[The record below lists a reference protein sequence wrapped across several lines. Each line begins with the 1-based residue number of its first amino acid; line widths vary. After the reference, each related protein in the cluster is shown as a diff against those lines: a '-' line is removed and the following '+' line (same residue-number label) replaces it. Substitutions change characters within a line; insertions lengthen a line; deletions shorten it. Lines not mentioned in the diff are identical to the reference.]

1 MSLTLD
7 VLIATYSPDGLRRVE
22 EMNLPRVEGVCYIV
36 SWQAHDGAQVP
47 GYFDG
52 RDDIRIYRL
61 GTPGVSNNRNNAI
74 ARSSA
79 DIMLMADDDL
89 IYTPSRLT
97 AVVRAFEDRPWMEMA
112 SFMYEGEDAKTYP
125 AHECSLSKLPKG
137 FFQTTFEIAVRR
149 DSRAGRLRFSSDFGP
164 GARDWSVG
172 EDTVFLLTARRM
184 GIVPRF
190 IPTIIC
196 RHNGPTT
203 GIRPMTDPAALR
215 GTGACL
221 ALEYPLTS
229 PLRIPLK
236 AWRGWRAGRMRLIPA
251 LWHMSAGA
259 LKATFRYTPPWRR

>member
-7 VLIATYSPDGLRRVE
+7 VLIATHSPEGLRRVE
-22 EMNLPRVEGVCYIV
+22 SMNLPRVGGVRYIV
-36 SWQAHDGAQVP
+36 SWQAHGDTPVP

-52 RDDIRIYRL
+52 RDDILIYRL
-61 GTPGVSNNRNNAI
+61 DTPGVSNNRNNAI
-74 ARSSA
+74 AKSSA

-89 IYTPSRLT
+89 IYTPSRLI
-97 AVVRAFEDRPWMEMA
+97 AVVRAFEERPGMEMA
-112 SFMYEGEDAKTYP
+112 SFMYEGEDAKPYP
-125 AHECSLSKLPKG
+125 AHECSLHKLPKG

-164 GARDWSVG
+164 GAQHWSVG
-172 EDTVFLLTARRM
+172 EDTIFLLTARRM
-184 GIVPRF
+184 GIEARF
-190 IPTIIC
+190 IPTVIC

-203 GIRPMTDPAALR
+203 GLRAMTDPAALR

-221 ALEYPLTS
+221 ALEYPVTA

-251 LWHMSAGA
+251 LWHMTAGA
-259 LKATFRYTPPWRR
+259 LRATFRYTPPWRR